1 MKVTFEYNNAF
12 GLNQEEFLQ
21 AIIGAFVLQNSFG
34 ALSAGMITGDES
46 SVCNNILHRG
56 LIYKS
61 DYRRLKACLY
71 CYVKLAPLQ
80 QE

>member
-1 MKVTFEYNNAF
+1 M
-12 GLNQEEFLQ
+12 
-21 AIIGAFVLQNSFG
+21 IGAFVVQYYFG
-34 ALSAGMITGDES
+34 ALSARVITGDES
-46 SVCNNILHRG
+46 SVCNKILHRG

-61 DYRRLKACLY
+61 DYRRLKARLY

>member
-21 AIIGAFVLQNSFG
+21 AMIGAFVVQNSFW

-46 SVCNNILHRG
+46 NVCNKILHRG
-56 LIYKS
+56 LNN
-61 DYRRLKACLY
+61 
-71 CYVKLAPLQ
+71 
-80 QE
+80 

>member
-1 MKVTFEYNNAF
+1 MFEYNNAF

-46 SVCNNILHRG
+46 SACNKILHRG
-56 LIYKS
+56 LINES
-61 DYRRLKACLY
+61 DYRRLKARKY
-71 CYVKLAPLQ
+71 CYVKLAPLE

>member
-46 SVCNNILHRG
+46 SVCNKILYRG
-56 LIYKS
+56 LLNKS
-61 DYRRLKACLY
+61 DYRRLKAR
-71 CYVKLAPLQ
+71 
-80 QE
+80 

>member
-21 AIIGAFVLQNSFG
+21 AFVVQNSFG

-46 SVCNNILHRG
+46 SVFNKILHRG
-56 LIYKS
+56 LINKS
-61 DYRRLKACLY
+61 DHRRLKAR
-71 CYVKLAPLQ
+71 
-80 QE
+80 

>member
-21 AIIGAFVLQNSFG
+21 AMKGAFVVQISFG

-46 SVCNNILHRG
+46 RVCNKILHRG
-56 LIYKS
+56 LINKS
-61 DYRRLKACLY
+61 DYRRLKAR
-71 CYVKLAPLQ
+71 
-80 QE
+80 

>member
-1 MKVTFEYNNAF
+1 MKVTFEYKNAF

-46 SVCNNILHRG
+46 SVCNKILHRG
-56 LIYKS
+56 LINKS
-61 DYRRLKACLY
+61 YYRRLKAR
-71 CYVKLAPLQ
+71 
-80 QE
+80 

>member
-21 AIIGAFVLQNSFG
+21 AIIVAFVLQNSFE

-46 SVCNNILHRG
+46 SVCNKILHRG
-56 LIYKS
+56 LINKS
-61 DYRRLKACLY
+61 DYKRLKAR
-71 CYVKLAPLQ
+71 
-80 QE
+80 

>member
-21 AIIGAFVLQNSFG
+21 AMIGAFVVQNCFE

-46 SVCNNILHRG
+46 SVCYKILHRG
-56 LIYKS
+56 LINKS
-61 DYRRLKACLY
+61 DYRRLKAR
-71 CYVKLAPLQ
+71 
-80 QE
+80 